1 MENESTIF
9 PSLGKSFK
17 TKWWDALKNN
27 AFVQTVQQYFL
38 KHPSQASTSD
48 DMSQFLIKKKQ
59 LQAMLATAKTPQE
72 FHKILEM
79 SNSSFSQDDGGA
91 ESNDSF

>member
-1 MENESTIF
+1 
-9 PSLGKSFK
+9 
-17 TKWWDALKNN
+17 
-27 AFVQTVQQYFL
+27 
-38 KHPSQASTSD
+38 
-48 DMSQFLIKKKQ
+48 MSQFLIKKKQ
-59 LQAMLATAKTPQE
+59 LQAMLAAAKTPQE